1 MHMIQTPA
9 PPAPPPDI
17 PQIFVQTG
25 GSPFDAMPPE
35 AMFLLVLAVLA
46 AATIVLFPLFRAIG
60 RRIEGRGGMS
70 AEARAELEELRE
82 RISRLEEAHPR
93 MTELEE
99 RVDFAERLL
108 AQREP
113 ARLREGAP

>member
-1 MHMIQTPA
+1 MLMLQEA
-9 PPAPPPDI
+9 PPAPPPMPDFPVI
-17 PQIFVQTG
+17 VQTG
-25 GSPFDAMPPE
+25 SSPFDAMPPQ
-35 AMFLLVLAVLA
+35 ALFLIVVAVLT
-46 AATIVLFPLFRAIG
+46 AATIILYPLIRGIA
-60 RRIEGRGGMS
+60 RRIEGRSGMD
-70 AEARAELEELRE
+70 ADAKAELQELRE
-82 RISRLEEAHPR
+82 RVSRLEEGHSR